1 MVKALNVEVFSDNKF
16 CYCFP
21 AFSIKDILLSISKD
35 EGVERLSDL
44 KKAYLIY
51 QQSDKGS
58 YKETGGTERYH
69 KVCSINATGK
79 ERSKFFEKITVGC

>member
-1 MVKALNVEVFSDNKF
+1 MVKVLNVEVFSDNKF

-21 AFSIKDILLSISKD
+21 AFSMRDILLSISKD

-44 KKAYLIY
+44 KKSYLIY

-58 YKETGGTERYH
+58 YKDIGETGRYY

-79 ERSKFFEKITVGC
+79 ERSKFFEKISA